1 VRVTD
6 RDNLPESPRERVRES
21 RDGTSSRECDGAQ
34 HGEAGAGDVNV
45 GARRLGRAAF
55 IGVVGAGV
63 ATLFYGKAISGVTS
77 RVTNP
82 LSDATGLDR
91 IVPSSGWRIY
101 TVADSMPTFDPT
113 TWRLRIGGLVRR
125 PVELTYT
132 DLLAL
137 PKAQQ
142 VSTFH
147 CVTGWVVPNVH
158 WGGVRF
164 HDLLAR
170 AGPLP
175 AARAV
180 QFVSAEKPYDDYL
193 DLRQTA
199 LRDVMLAYELD
210 GRPLSQEHGAP
221 ARVVIPEM
229 YGYKNVK
236 WVEQITLLARAGSG
250 YWEQRGYD
258 VNAWVGRSNGYG

>member
-1 VRVTD
+1 MPD
-6 RDNLPESPRERVRES
+6 RDHRPEPPRE
-21 RDGTSSRECDGAQ
+21 
-34 HGEAGAGDVNV
+34 NL
-45 GARRLGRAAF
+45 GARRLGRAGF

-63 ATLFYGKAISGVTS
+63 ATLFYGKSISRATS

-82 LSDATGLDR
+82 LSDATGLTR
-91 IVPSSGWRIY
+91 IIPSSGWRIY
-101 TVADSMPTFDPT
+101 TVADSMPTFDPA
-113 TWRLRIGGLVRR
+113 TWRLRIDGLVRQ
-125 PVELTYT
+125 PVELSYA

-137 PKAQQ
+137 PKAKQ

-147 CVTGWVVPNVH
+147 CVTGWVVTDVH

-164 HDLLAR
+164 HDLLAE

-175 AARAV
+175 TARALR
-180 QFVSAEKPYDDYL
+180 FVSAEKPYDDYL
-193 DLRQTA
+193 DLRQVA
-199 LRDVMLAYELD
+199 LRDVMLAYEMD
-210 GRPLSQEHGAP
+210 GGPLPRVHGAP
-221 ARVVIPEM
+221 TRVVIPEM

-236 WVEQITLLARAGSG
+236 WVERIEVVSSAGAG